1 MYIPRYR
8 EKLQKIGN
16 LEVEKWYKQEEIVAL
31 WQDICSGAVI
41 FIYVED
47 YGHLKYLDKQ
57 KSDMWKESLN
67 ILILQIS
74 DIVMNRNK
82 DIWNRIE
89 CIHSVNKR
97 VKRRL
102 KEGPPYS
109 ECECGCLTGFMS
121 DKMRVRASEGKPR
134 QPGHEQ
140 RSSWMVGV
148 QLSSVECYQYL
159 K

>member
-1 MYIPRYR
+1 MTGGGHIPRYR

-74 DIVMNRNK
+74 DIVMNRYK

-89 CIHSVNKR
+89 CIHSVNKEW
-97 VKRRL
+97 KGDWKKDRL
-102 KEGPPYS
+102 I
-109 ECECGCLTGFMS
+109 
-121 DKMRVRASEGKPR
+121 
-134 QPGHEQ
+134 
-140 RSSWMVGV
+140 
-148 QLSSVECYQYL
+148 LSVNVDV
-159 K
+159 